1 MSDQARRSF
10 QHPWIHVAGYVGLLA
25 AGVAAFFLIRS
36 YGLNLSAPD
45 PKPGTTAGVGTA
57 TGKGHALFH
66 ILLALAAVIALG
78 RVLGKAFTYIG
89 QPPVIGEVVA
99 GILLGPS
106 LLGRLSPD
114 AMSFLLPKDSAPH
127 LGVIAQLGA
136 ILYMFIVGLELN
148 TGQLRS
154 IAGSVFA
161 VSHVSIVLPFVLGAG
176 LALWLYPHLSNRAV
190 PFTSFALFVG
200 VAMAIT
206 AFPVLARILTDR
218 GLSRT
223 SLGVTALGAAAVGD
237 VTAWCL
243 LALVVGVAKAEV
255 GEALLVVVFATAF
268 VAGMLLLVRPV
279 VAAYVRKH
287 GDVPPSRGTIAVVII
302 GVLLAALT
310 TEAIGIHAV
319 FGAFLVGVLIP
330 HDSRL
335 ARDVGRK
342 LFDVVTVL
350 LLPAFFAFT
359 GLRTEIGLVSSGSEW
374 AMCVTI
380 VLVATVGKFG
390 GATLAARL
398 TGQSWRDA
406 AAVGSLMNTRGLME
420 LIVLN
425 IGLDLGV
432 ISPTLFA
439 MMVIM
444 ALITT
449 MATAPALHFLLP
461 HPHSTPPDE
470 TWTTDDRSGQA
481 VTGITPV
488 AHGPSGH

>member
-1 MSDQARRSF
+1 MS
-10 QHPWIHVAGYVGLLA
+10 HPTSHPPRPWLTVAAYAGLLA
-25 AGVAAFFLIRS
+25 AAVAAFFLVRS
-36 YGLNLSAPD
+36 FGNTLTAPA
-45 PKPGTTAGVGTA
+45 PEPGTAAGVGAA
-57 TGKGHALFH
+57 TGTGHALFH
-66 ILLALAAVIALG
+66 VLLALAAVIALG

-114 AMSFLLPKDSAPH
+114 AMDFLLPKDAAPH
-127 LGVIAQLGA
+127 LGIIAQLGA

-148 TGQLRS
+148 TGQLRA

-161 VSHVSIVLPFVLGAG
+161 VSHASIVLPFVLGAA
-176 LALWLYPHLSNRAV
+176 LALWLYPTLSNQAV

-223 SLGVTALGAAAVGD
+223 GLGVTALGAAAIGD

-243 LALVVGVAKAEV
+243 LALVVGVAKAQI
-255 GEALLVVVFATAF
+255 GEAMLVMLWSALF
-268 VAGMLLLVRPV
+268 VAGMLVIVRPL
-279 VAAYVRKH
+279 VAAYVRRH
-287 GDVPPSRGTIAVVII
+287 GDVPPARGTIAIVII

-335 ARDVGRK
+335 ARDIGRK
-342 LFDVVTVL
+342 LYDVVTVL

-359 GLRTEIGLVSSGSEW
+359 GLRTQIGLVSSGTEW
-374 AMCVTI
+374 MMCAAI
-380 VLVATVGKFG
+380 VVVATAGKFG
-390 GATLAARL
+390 GAFLAARW
-398 TGQSWRDA
+398 TGHGWRDA

-439 MMVIM
+439 MMVVM
-444 ALITT
+444 ALVTT

-461 HPHSTPPDE
+461 
-470 TWTTDDRSGQA
+470 TTH
-481 VTGITPV
+481 PV
-488 AHGPSGH
+488 AADEAEAPPPVRERAVV

>member
-1 MSDQARRSF
+1 M
-10 QHPWIHVAGYVGLLA
+10 PAGYAGLLA
-25 AGVAAFFLIRS
+25 VAIAAFFLIRAH
-36 YGLNLSAPD
+36 GETLAAPA
-45 PKPGTTAGVGTA
+45 PEPGTSAGIGAA

-66 ILLALAAVIALG
+66 VLLALSAVIALG
-78 RVLGKAFTYIG
+78 RLLGKAFTYVG

-99 GILLGPS
+99 GIALGPS
-106 LLGRLSPD
+106 LLGRVSPEG
-114 AMSFLLPKDSAPH
+114 MEFLLPKDAAPH
-127 LGVIAQLGA
+127 LGVVAQLGA

-148 TGQLRS
+148 TGQLRA
-154 IAGSVFA
+154 IARSVFA
-161 VSHVSIVLPFVLGAG
+161 VSHVSIVLPFVLGAA
-176 LALWLYPHLSNRAV
+176 LALWLYPALSNSAI

-218 GLSRT
+218 GLART

-243 LALVVGVAKAEV
+243 LALVVGVAKAQIGAAMLV
-255 GEALLVVVFATAF
+255 LLWSALF
-268 VAGMLLLVRPV
+268 VAGMLLVVRPL
-279 VAAYVRKH
+279 VAVYVRRH
-287 GDVPPSRGTIAVVII
+287 GDVPPARGTIAIVII
-302 GVLLAALT
+302 GVLLASLT

-319 FGAFLVGVLIP
+319 FGAFLFGVLIP

-335 ARDVGRK
+335 ARDIGRK
-342 LFDVVTVL
+342 LYDVVTVL

-359 GLRTEIGLVSSGSEW
+359 GLRTQIGLVSTGTEW
-374 AMCVTI
+374 AMCAAI
-380 VLVATVGKFG
+380 VVVATAGKFG
-390 GATLAARL
+390 GAFLAARA
-398 TGQSWRDA
+398 TGQTWREA

-444 ALITT
+444 ALVTT

-461 HPHSTPPDE
+461 ATQPAPADE
-470 TWTTDDRSGQA
+470 AEAPRVPAG
-481 VTGITPV
+481 V
-488 AHGPSGH
+488 

>member
-1 MSDQARRSF
+1 MSHNSPRPNR
-10 QHPWIHVAGYVGLLA
+10 PWLALAGYAGLLVA
-25 AGVAAFFLIRS
+25 AVAAFILIRA
-36 YGLNLSAPD
+36 YGETMIAPA
-45 PKPGTTAGVGTA
+45 PEPGTGAGVGAA

-66 ILLALAAVIALG
+66 VLLALSAVIALG
-78 RVLGKAFTYIG
+78 RVLGKAFSYIG

-114 AMSFLLPKDSAPH
+114 AMDFLLPKDAAPH

-161 VSHVSIVLPFVLGAG
+161 VSHVSIVLPFVLGAA
-176 LALWLYPHLSNRAV
+176 LALWLYPNLSNNTV
-190 PFTSFALFVG
+190 PFTSFALVVG

-223 SLGVTALGAAAVGD
+223 GLGVTALGAAAIGD

-243 LALVVGVAKAEV
+243 LALVVGVAKSQI
-255 GEALLVVVFATAF
+255 GEELLVMLWSARF
-268 VAGMLLLVRPV
+268 VAGLLVIVVPL
-279 VAAYVRKH
+279 VAASVRRH
-287 GDVPPSRGTIAVVII
+287 GAVPPARGPTAIAVS

-310 TEAIGIHAV
+310 TEANGIHAV

-335 ARDVGRK
+335 ARDIGRK
-342 LFDVVTVL
+342 LYDVVTVL

-359 GLRTEIGLVSSGSEW
+359 GLRTQIGLVSSGPEW
-374 AMCVTI
+374 AMCAAI

-390 GATLAARL
+390 GAFVAAR
-398 TGQSWRDA
+398 W
-406 AAVGSLMNTRGLME
+406 
-420 LIVLN
+420 
-425 IGLDLGV
+425 
-432 ISPTLFA
+432 
-439 MMVIM
+439 
-444 ALITT
+444 
-449 MATAPALHFLLP
+449 
-461 HPHSTPPDE
+461 
-470 TWTTDDRSGQA
+470 
-481 VTGITPV
+481 
-488 AHGPSGH
+488 

>member
-1 MSDQARRSF
+1 MGLS
-10 QHPWIHVAGYVGLLA
+10 IVGV
-25 AGVAAFFLIRS
+25 GIFFLIRG
-36 YGLNLSAPD
+36 YGETLTAPAPQPGVSAS
-45 PKPGTTAGVGTA
+45 VGAT

-66 ILLALAAVIALG
+66 VLLALSAVIALG
-78 RVLGKAFTYIG
+78 RLLGKAFTYIG

-99 GILLGPS
+99 GIALGPS
-106 LLGRLSPD
+106 LLGRLAPD
-114 AMSFLLPKDSAPH
+114 AMDFLLPKDAAPH
-127 LGVIAQLGA
+127 LGIIAQLGA

-148 TGQLRS
+148 TGQLRA
-154 IAGSVFA
+154 IAGSVIA
-161 VSHVSIVLPFVLGAG
+161 VSHVSILLPFVMGAG
-176 LALWLYPHLSNRAV
+176 LALWLYPVLSSQAV

-218 GLSRT
+218 GMART
-223 SLGVTALGAAAVGD
+223 QLGVTALGAAAVGD

-243 LALVVGVAKAEV
+243 LALVVGVAQAQV
-255 GEALLVVVFATAF
+255 GDALLVIVYSALF
-268 VAGMLLLVRPV
+268 VTGMIVIVRPLVRG
-279 VAAYVRKH
+279 YVRKH
-287 GDVPPSRGTIAVVII
+287 GDVPPARGTIAIVII
-302 GVLLAALT
+302 GVLMAALT

-319 FGAFLVGVLIP
+319 FGAFLLGVLIP

-335 ARDVGRK
+335 ARDIGRK
-342 LFDVVTVL
+342 LYDVVTVL

-359 GLRTEIGLVSSGSEW
+359 GLRTQIGLVSTGAEW
-374 AMCVTI
+374 AMCATI
-380 VLVATVGKFG
+380 VIVATSGKFG
-390 GATLAARL
+390 GAFIAARA

-439 MMVIM
+439 MMVVM
-444 ALITT
+444 ALVTT

-461 HPHSTPPDE
+461 SHSPIAADE
-470 TWTTDDRSGQA
+470 MDAPSMKEIPAA
-481 VTGITPV
+481 V
-488 AHGPSGH
+488 